1 MHFLSPGRT
10 TDICC
15 PTQQDD
21 SKSTGVASSRP
32 HGASPRADDARLI
45 KSEVGSD
52 TLHLSAVSTYGSS
65 TSTPSTP
72 SNEGGNVC
80 RRELA
85 TQSLASSDAHDNAIK
100 SEYDTL
106 TPTSSDE
113 DGPAKRGLTSPD
125 AHDNA
130 IKSETTDDED
140 VENDTLTPTS
150 NDEDG
155 PAKQGLA
162 SPDAHGNAIKSETE
176 DEDVEN
182 DTLTP
187 TSSDEDGPAKRG
199 LVSPDAHD
207 NAIKSE
213 TDDEDVNIATLKA
226 KVAESTKDFKPVG
239 WRQEVRCH
247 PCSFGGTN
255 FVAYIQLTLLSTEV
269 TRPRQARQMGH
280 ARR

>member
-113 DGPAKRGLTSPD
+113 DGPAKRGLASPD

-150 NDEDG
+150 SDEDG

-162 SPDAHGNAIKSETE
+162 SPDAHNNAIK
-176 DEDVEN
+176 
-182 DTLTP
+182 L
-187 TSSDEDGPAKRG
+187 
-199 LVSPDAHD
+199 
-207 NAIKSE
+207 E